1 MQIDPIQPSGWVA
14 PKGYSN
20 GMLVTGGGSMLFIA
34 GQVAWDAQQ
43 QIVGEGDFLRQF
55 TQALENVVSV
65 LTEAGGGP
73 EHVVKMTLFLT
84 DCATYLDLQ
93 KEVGAAY
100 RSIMGKHFP
109 AMSAVQVAALI
120 EPGALLE
127 IEATAVLPAS
137 E

>member
-1 MQIDPIQPSGWVA
+1 MQIDPIQPPGWVA

-43 QIVGEGDFLRQF
+43 QLVGEGDFVRQF
-55 TQALENVVSV
+55 TKSLENVASV
-65 LTEAGGGP
+65 LTEAGGRV
-73 EHVVKMTLFLT
+73 EHIVRMTLYLT
-84 DCATYLDLQ
+84 DCATYLDCQ

-109 AMSAVQVAALI
+109 AMSAVQVAALLMSPSVSMSI
-120 EPGALLE
+120 R
-127 IEATAVLPAS
+127 VAS
-137 E
+137 PSV

>member
-1 MQIDPIQPSGWVA
+1 MQIDPIQPPGWA
-14 PKGYSN
+14 TPKGYSN

-43 QIVGEGDFLRQF
+43 QIVGEGDFVRQF
-55 TQALENVVSV
+55 TQALKNVVSV
-65 LTEAGGGP
+65 LTEAGGRP
-73 EHVVKMTLFLT
+73 EQIVRMTLYLT
-84 DCATYLDLQ
+84 DCAAYLGHQ
-93 KEVGAAY
+93 EEVGAAY

-127 IEATAVLPAS
+127 IEATAVLPVS

>member
-1 MQIDPIQPSGWVA
+1 MQIDPIQPPDWAA

-34 GQVAWDAQQ
+34 GQVAWDAKQQ
-43 QIVGEGDFLRQF
+43 LVGENDLLRQF

-65 LTEAGGGP
+65 LAEAGGRP
-73 EHVVKMTLFLT
+73 EHVVRMTLYLT
-84 DCATYLDLQ
+84 DCATYLDRQ
-93 KEVGAAY
+93 KEIGAAY

-127 IEATAVLPAS
+127 IEATAVMPPS

>member
-1 MQIDPIQPSGWVA
+1 MQIDPIQPPGWVA

-43 QIVGEGDFLRQF
+43 QLVGEGDFVRQF
-55 TQALENVVSV
+55 TQALENVASV
-65 LTEAGGGP
+65 LREAGGLP
-73 EHVVKMTLFLT
+73 EHIVRMTLYLT
-84 DCATYLDLQ
+84 DCGTYLEHQ
-93 KEVGAAY
+93 KEVGAVY

-109 AMSAVQVAALI
+109 AMSAVQVAALM

-127 IEATAVLPAS
+127 IEATAVLPATK
-137 E
+137 

>member
-1 MQIDPIQPSGWVA
+1 MQIDPIQPSGWAA

-20 GMLVTGGGSMLFIA
+20 GMLVTGGGSMLFIS

-65 LTEAGGGP
+65 LTEAGGRP
-73 EHVVKMTLFLT
+73 EHVVRMTLFLT

>member
-1 MQIDPIQPSGWVA
+1 MQIDPIQPPGWAA

-43 QIVGEGDFLRQF
+43 QIVGEGDFVRQF
-55 TQALENVVSV
+55 TQALKNVVSV
-65 LTEAGGGP
+65 LTEAGGRP
-73 EHVVKMTLFLT
+73 EHVVRMTLYLT
-84 DCATYLDLQ
+84 DCGTYLEHQ

-109 AMSAVQVAALI
+109 AMSAVQVAALM

-127 IEATAVLPAS
+127 IEATAVLPAI

>member
-1 MQIDPIQPSGWVA
+1 MQIDPIQPPDWAA

-20 GMLVTGGGSMLFIA
+20 GMLVSGGGSLLFIA
-34 GQVAWDAQQ
+34 GQVAWDAQKQ
-43 QIVGEGDFLRQF
+43 LVGEGDFVRQF

-65 LTEAGGGP
+65 LTEAGGRP
-73 EHVVKMTLFLT
+73 EHVVKMTLYLT
-84 DCATYLDLQ
+84 DCATYLDRQ

-100 RSIMGKHFP
+100 RLIMGKHFP

>member
-1 MQIDPIQPSGWVA
+1 MLIEPIQPPGWAA

-20 GMLVTGGGSMLFIA
+20 GMLVTGGGPMLFIA
-34 GQVAWDAQQ
+34 GQVAWDEQQ
-43 QIVGEGDFLRQF
+43 QIVGEGDFVRQF
-55 TQALENVVSV
+55 TRALENVVSV
-65 LTEAGGGP
+65 LVEAGGRP
-73 EHVVKMTLFLT
+73 EHIVRMTLYLT
-84 DCATYLDLQ
+84 DRASYLDRQ
-93 KEVGAAY
+93 EETGAAY
-100 RSIMGKHFP
+100 RSIMGRHFP